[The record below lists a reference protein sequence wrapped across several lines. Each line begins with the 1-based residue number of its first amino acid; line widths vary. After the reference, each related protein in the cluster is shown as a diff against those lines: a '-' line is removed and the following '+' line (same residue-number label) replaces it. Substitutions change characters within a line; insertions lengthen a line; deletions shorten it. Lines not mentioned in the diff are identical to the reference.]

1 LWRFKYLI
9 VIITIVPYTENY
21 KESIKILNYEW
32 LEKYFEIEPNDIVQL
47 SNPQAEIL
55 DKGGKIFFALDDD
68 VVVGTVSLL
77 KVSDEEY
84 ELAKMAVTEKCKST
98 GIGKL
103 LMEHCIA
110 EAKKINAKKLTLV
123 SNTKL
128 EAAIYLYR
136 KYGFVEIQ
144 LPTDMHYKRGNI
156 MMEKLF

>member
-1 LWRFKYLI
+1 M
-9 VIITIVPYTENY
+9 ITIVPYTENY
-21 KESIKILNYEW
+21 KEAIKILNYEW

-47 SNPQAEIL
+47 SNPQVEIL
-55 DKGGKIFFALDDD
+55 DKGGKIYFALHDDD
-68 VVVGTVSLL
+68 VVGTVSLL

-84 ELAKMAVTEKCKST
+84 ELAKMAVTEKYKSA

-110 EAKKINAKKLTLV
+110 EAKKLNAKKLTLV

-128 EAAIYLYR
+128 EAAIHLYR

>member
-1 LWRFKYLI
+1 M
-9 VIITIVPYTENY
+9 ITIVSYTENY
-21 KESIKILNYEW
+21 KEAIKILNYEW

-47 SNPQAEIL
+47 SNPQVEIL
-55 DKGGKIFFALDDD
+55 DKGGKIYFALNDAD
-68 VVVGTVSLL
+68 VVGTVSLL
-77 KVSDEEY
+77 KVSNEEF
-84 ELAKMAVTEKCKST
+84 ELAKMAVTEKYKSA

-110 EAKKINAKKLTLV
+110 EAKKLNAKKLTLV

-128 EAAIYLYR
+128 EAAIHLYR
-136 KYGFVEIQ
+136 KYGFVEIE

>member
-1 LWRFKYLI
+1 M
-9 VIITIVPYTENY
+9 ITIVPYTENY
-21 KESIKILNYEW
+21 KEAIKILNYEW

-47 SNPQAEIL
+47 SNPQVEIL
-55 DKGGKIFFALDDD
+55 NKGGKIYFALHDDD
-68 VVVGTVSLL
+68 VVGTVSLL
-77 KVSDEEY
+77 KVSNEEF
-84 ELAKMAVTEKCKST
+84 ELAKMAVTEKCKSA

-110 EAKKINAKKLTLV
+110 EAKKLNAKKLTLV

-128 EAAIYLYR
+128 EAAIHLYR